1 MTDNCDR
8 TTAAAG
14 SLTNYYLKKFTH
26 KLDLASDLAG
36 QTKGK
41 LRANKKII
49 ANCIFYASHDNFMQK
64 LGLPAFLAPFNY
76 RKRLENSLPR

>member
-41 LRANKKII
+41 LRAN
-49 ANCIFYASHDNFMQK
+49 
-64 LGLPAFLAPFNY
+64 
-76 RKRLENSLPR
+76 